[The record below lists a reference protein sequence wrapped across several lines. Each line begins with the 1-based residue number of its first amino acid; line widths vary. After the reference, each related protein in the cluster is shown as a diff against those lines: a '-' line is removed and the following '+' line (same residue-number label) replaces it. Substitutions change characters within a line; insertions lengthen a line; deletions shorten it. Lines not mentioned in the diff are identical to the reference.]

1 MKTAGAIF
9 ILCAS
14 VASSYFYEKRE
25 KEKIKKANKLAEFI
39 RYIRAQI
46 SYFSLPVD
54 MIFKAYK
61 SDDTLTGD
69 IISGKLSSLDS
80 FFDKDTADVI
90 KDFFSSLG
98 NGYKDE
104 QLALCDFTMSAIEDF
119 TDKMNKEF
127 SGKVRVFRSMAIF
140 TGVCLIILL
149 I

>member
-1 MKTAGAIF
+1 MKIAGAIF

-80 FFDKDTADVI
+80 FFDKDTSDVI

>member
-1 MKTAGAIF
+1 MKIAGAIF

-14 VASSYFYEKRE
+14 VAASYFYERRE
-25 KEKIKKANKLAEFI
+25 KEKIKKANKLSEFI

-46 SYFSLPVD
+46 SYFSLPMD
-54 MIFKAYK
+54 KIFKSYK
-61 SDDTLTGD
+61 PDDSL
-69 IISGKLSSLDS
+69 IEEIMSGNFSSLEF
-80 FFDKDTADVI
+80 FFDKDTSDAI

-104 QLALCDFTMSAIEDF
+104 QLALCDFTLSRTDDF
-119 TDKMNKEF
+119 VNKMNKEF

-140 TGVCLIILL
+140 AGVCVIILL

>member
-1 MKTAGAIF
+1 MKIAGAIF

-61 SDDTLTGD
+61 SDDTLTED

-90 KDFFSSLG
+90 KGFFSSLG